1 MENNSQQTIKTHNTV
16 LIIVSISCFGASL
29 EGFIQGWELWVP
41 PLLALAVIG
50 AWWMHITQRGDSKSR
65 ENYYLYLSIFMAF
78 FHGMHT
84 SSFFD
89 VAVVS
94 SLLLGTFTLLNNIAY
109 LRIVLAEYFIV
120 TIIQVVAALVTGSVE
135 LDSFTIARMS
145 LHLGCVFCIYSVLKK
160 LLLKSIEDRKVIE
173 KKDSDKESYDH
184 NMEDFLVNISHEL
197 RTPVNVINGLSS
209 LILKRENREDVKS
222 IRNAGLRL
230 ARQIE
235 DIQDYSEVQ
244 RNDLRIENERYMI
257 TSILNDILS
266 SYADMEKID
275 KIDFIVDLDP
285 AVPAVMKGDAN
296 KIRKVIEH
304 LLDNAFKFTKRGGV
318 RLRIFCIRKE
328 YGVNLLVEVTDT
340 GIGMTQKDI
349 ESVSLGSYQADRKRT
364 RSTGGIGL
372 GLSIVYGFIR
382 NMDGFVRIN
391 SEKRKGTVV
400 RLSVF
405 QEIIDPAPCMSVTT
419 EKFVNIICYVAQGSH
434 REPYV
439 ASMYSDMARNLAA
452 GLRVNMYF
460 ANSEE
465 ELKRLISRGDITN
478 VFTGP
483 YEYTKSCEY
492 LDELAK
498 KGITVAVSADKKF
511 SVRSGSEVVIISKPV
526 YGYQIVQVLNEEF
539 GGKHIS
545 FESEIVKP
553 DLSGIK
559 ALVVDDEPMNLVVAM
574 GILKDYKMI
583 IDTADSGKESI
594 EKFSKKD
601 YDVILMDHMM
611 PGMDGVEAMKRIRS
625 VAEQENRK
633 VKIIAF
639 TANAVSGAKE
649 MFLREGFD
657 GFISKPIKM
666 HDFERVMARVMFENK
681 SGWKGGAK

>member
-1 MENNSQQTIKTHNTV
+1 MEDNSQQTIKNHNTV
-16 LIIVSISCFGASL
+16 LMIVSISCFGASV
-29 EGFIQGWELWVP
+29 EGLIQGWELWVP

-78 FHGMHT
+78 YHGMH
-84 SSFFD
+84 SISFFD

-94 SLLLGTFTLLNNIAY
+94 SLLLGTFTLLKNIAY
-109 LRIVLAEYFIV
+109 LRIVLIEYFVV
-120 TIIQVVAALVTGSVE
+120 TSIQVGMAFVTGSVV
-135 LDSFTIARMS
+135 LDSLTLARMS
-145 LHLGCVFCIYSVLKK
+145 LHIGCVYCIYSVLKK
-160 LLLKSIEDRKVIE
+160 LLLKSIEDRKEIAQKVL
-173 KKDSDKESYDH
+173 DSEEYDH

-209 LILKRENREDVKS
+209 LILKRESREDIRS
-222 IRNAGLRL
+222 IRNAGFRL

-257 TSILNDILS
+257 TSILNDILA
-266 SYADMEKID
+266 SYSDMEKMG
-275 KIDFIVDLDP
+275 KLDFMVDLDP

-304 LLDNAFKFTKRGGV
+304 LLDNAFKFTKRGGI
-318 RLRIFCIRKE
+318 RLRITCIRKE
-328 YGVNLLVEVTDT
+328 YGVNLLIEVTDT

-349 ESVSLGSYQADRKRT
+349 ENVSLGSYQADRKRT

-391 SEKRKGTVV
+391 SERGKGTVV

-405 QEIIDPAPCMSVTT
+405 QEMIDPAQCMSITSDR
-419 EKFVNIICYVAQGSH
+419 FLNIVYFAAAGNS

-439 ASMYSDMARNLAA
+439 GTLYSDMARNLAA
-452 GLRVNMYF
+452 GLRVNLYS
-460 ANSEE
+460 AGSVE
-465 ELKRLISRGDITN
+465 ELKRLISRGDISN
-478 VFTGP
+478 VFTGE
-483 YEYTKSCEY
+483 YEYNKYHEY
-492 LDELAK
+492 LDELANTD
-498 KGITVAVSADKKF
+498 ITVAISANKKF
-511 SVRSGSEVVIISKPV
+511 KTRPGSEVIIMSKPL
-526 YGYQIVQVLNEEF
+526 YSYQIVQILNREYEE
-539 GGKHIS
+539 KKIS
-545 FESEIVKP
+545 FNREIIKP
-553 DLSGIK
+553 DLSGIR

-574 GILKDYKMI
+574 GILKDYNMI
-583 IDTADSGKESI
+583 IDTADSGRESI
-594 EKFSKKD
+594 EKYSKKD

-611 PGMDGVEAMKRIRS
+611 PGMDGVEAMKRIRAL
-625 VAEQENRK
+625 AEQDNRK
-633 VKIIAF
+633 VKIVAF

-666 HDFERVMARVMFENK
+666 HDFERVMGRVVANYK
-681 SGWKGGAK
+681 SDWKGGAK